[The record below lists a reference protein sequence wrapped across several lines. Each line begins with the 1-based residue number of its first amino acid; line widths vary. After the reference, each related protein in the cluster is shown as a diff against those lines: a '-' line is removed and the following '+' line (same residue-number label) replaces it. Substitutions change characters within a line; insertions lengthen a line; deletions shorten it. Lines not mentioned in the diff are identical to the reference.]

1 MAAKHTPGPWTA
13 GSEGDATGEIVGPH
27 MVYVASVATIV
38 DFPCIEDDE
47 RPAVEAECRANAAL
61 IAAAPELYEA
71 LRSESEMLEALILDL
86 RHLPEPFS
94 PGPRLGRMLD
104 IAKAARA
111 ALAKAEG
118 REVSP

>member
-1 MAAKHTPGPWTA
+1 MAAKHTPGPWIA

-27 MVYVASVATIV
+27 MVYVAAVATLV

-47 RPAVEAECRANAAL
+47 RPTVEAECRANARL
-61 IAAAPELYEA
+61 IAAAPEMYEA
-71 LRSESEMLEALILDL
+71 LAHETELLEALILDL

-118 REVSP
+118 REAA